1 MNKYYDISI
10 EEDAKEI
17 LKLWEET
24 TVFCNEKEK
33 YINGELEIMKSSP
46 EEVNIPDNLFTLIY
60 KNLNIYTN
68 QLPKEL
74 EYLKN
79 HLEDD
84 NVTLTIETYNALL
97 NTVDKAKT
105 WKRRFM
111 QLKKRRNDLSIL
123 PNGYFSYRCIDFS
136 EVTKRLRNK

>member
-1 MNKYYDISI
+1 MKKKYNISI
-10 EEDAKEI
+10 EESAKDI
-17 LKLWEET
+17 VKHWEEVT
-24 TVFCNEKEK
+24 DFCNDIEK
-33 YINGELEIMKSSP
+33 YINEELEIMKSTP
-46 EEVNIPDNLFTLIY
+46 EKANIPDNLFTLIY
-60 KNLNIYTN
+60 KNLSMYTN
-68 QLPKEL
+68 QLPKGL
-74 EYLKN
+74 EYIKS

-97 NTVDKAKT
+97 DTVDKAKT